1 MDGSIGIHGSRQRAR
16 TGYARIDIVI
26 ELALAGA
33 AALGRGLSA
42 LIRAQHRARLRREM
56 LSLSD
61 HYLRDIGLS
70 RHEID
75 QIFR

>member
-1 MDGSIGIHGSRQRAR
+1 MDGIIGIHGSRQRAHA
-16 TGYARIDIVI
+16 GYARIEIVI

-33 AALGRGLSA
+33 AMLGRGVSA
-42 LIRAQHRARLRREM
+42 LIRAQHMARMRREM
-56 LSLSD
+56 QGLSD

-75 QIFR
+75 RIFR